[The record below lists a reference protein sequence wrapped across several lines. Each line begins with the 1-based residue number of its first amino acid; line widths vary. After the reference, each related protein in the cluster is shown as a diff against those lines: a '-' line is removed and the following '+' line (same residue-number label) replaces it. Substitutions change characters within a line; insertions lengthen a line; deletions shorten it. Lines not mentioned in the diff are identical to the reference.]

1 MRIKE
6 GNKEEDIL
14 KAAIKVF
21 AETGYHNA
29 KMSKI
34 AEVAEVATGS
44 LYVYYKNKEQILL
57 KIFDMVW
64 EKLHNNLL
72 VLANR
77 EDLNPIEKFDAMIDM
92 IFDAF
97 TESPEIAIVI
107 ANEQHHLQ
115 FRRSDEFTKYFEKFL
130 SLGERIVNEGVVNKT
145 LNPNVDVKIFKNFL
159 LGGFRELISN
169 WAENNDEF
177 RLNLLRQ
184 NIKFLAKNG
193 ILNHRVKLSYQPINE
208 N

>member
-14 KAAIKVF
+14 KAAIKIF

-34 AEVAEVATGS
+34 AEVADVATGS

-57 KIFDMVW
+57 RIFGEVW
-64 EKLHNNLL
+64 EKLYNNLL
-72 VLANR
+72 ELVNR
-77 EDLNPIEKFDAMIDM
+77 EDLSPIEKFDTMIDI

-97 TESPEIAIVI
+97 TESPYTAIVI

-115 FRRSDEFTKYFEKFL
+115 FRRSEEFTEFYEMFLGLGEQIIEEGINSKYF
-130 SLGERIVNEGVVNKT
+130 
-145 LNPNVDVKIFKNFL
+145 NPNIDVKIFRHFF
-159 LGGFRELISN
+159 LGGFRELITN

-177 RLNLLRQ
+177 KLNRIRQ

-193 ILNHRVKLSYQPINE
+193 ITNYKRNNLNNS
-208 N
+208 

>member
-14 KAAIKVF
+14 RAAIEVF

-34 AEVAEVATGS
+34 AEIAEVATGS

-57 KIFDMVW
+57 KIFDVVW
-64 EKLHNNLL
+64 EKLYNNLL
-72 VLANR
+72 VLVNR
-77 EDLNPIEKFDAMIDM
+77 DDLNPIEKFDSMIDM

-97 TESPEIAIVI
+97 TESPAIAIVI

-130 SLGERIVNEGVVNKT
+130 NLGEKILNDGIKNKSF
-145 LNPNVDVKIFKNFL
+145 NPNVDVKIFRHFF
-159 LGGFRELISN
+159 LGGFRELITN

-177 RLNLLRQ
+177 KLNRIRQ

-193 ILNHRVKLSYQPINE
+193 ILNHKKS
-208 N
+208 

>member
-14 KAAIKVF
+14 KAAISVF
-21 AETGYHNA
+21 AESGYHNA

-34 AEVAEVATGS
+34 SEVAEVATGS

-57 KIFDMVW
+57 KIFDIVW
-64 EKLHNNLL
+64 EKLHYNLL
-72 VLANR
+72 VLVKR

-97 TESPEIAIVI
+97 TESPAIAIVI

-115 FRRSDEFTKYFEKFL
+115 FRRSDEFTEYFEKFL
-130 SLGERIVNEGVVNKT
+130 NLGEKIVNEGIKNKSF
-145 LNPNVDVKIFKNFL
+145 NPNVDVKIFRYFL
-159 LGGFRELISN
+159 LGGFRELITN

-177 RLNLLRQ
+177 KLNRIRQ

-193 ILNHRVKLSYQPINE
+193 ILNHKKS
-208 N
+208 

>member
-1 MRIKE
+1 MRTKE

-14 KAAIKVF
+14 RAAIEVF
-21 AETGYHNA
+21 AETGYHNS

-34 AEVAEVATGS
+34 AEVADVATGS

-64 EKLHNNLL
+64 EKLHNGLF
-72 VLANR
+72 VLASR
-77 EDLNPIEKFDAMIDM
+77 EDFNPIEKFDAMIDM

-115 FRRSDEFTKYFEKFL
+115 FRRSEEFTKYFDKFL
-130 SLGERIVNEGVVNKT
+130 SLGEKIVDEGIKDKT
-145 LNPNVDVKIFKNFL
+145 FNQNVDVRIFRHFL
-159 LGGFRELISN
+159 LGGFRELITN

-177 RLNLLRQ
+177 KLNRIRQ

-193 ILNHRVKLSYQPINE
+193 ILNHKKG
-208 N
+208 

>member
-57 KIFDMVW
+57 KIFDVVW

-72 VLANR
+72 VLIGR
-77 EDLNPIEKFDAMIDM
+77 EDLSPIDKFDSMIDM

-115 FRRSDEFTKYFEKFL
+115 FRRSEEFTKYFNKFL
-130 SLGERIVNEGVVNKT
+130 NLGEKIVNEGIKNKT
-145 LNPNVDVKIFKNFL
+145 FNPNVDVKIFRHFF
-159 LGGFRELISN
+159 LGGFRELITN

-177 RLNLLRQ
+177 KLNRIRQ

-193 ILNHRVKLSYQPINE
+193 ILNHKKN
-208 N
+208 

>member
-14 KAAIKVF
+14 RAAVKVF
-21 AETGYHNA
+21 ADSGYHDS

-34 AEVAEVATGS
+34 AEVAGVATGS

-64 EKLHNNLL
+64 EKLYKNLL
-72 VLANR
+72 KLVSR
-77 EDLNPIEKFDAMIDM
+77 YDLNPIEKFDSMIDM

-97 TESPEIAIVI
+97 TESPSIAIVI

-115 FRRSDEFTKYFEKFL
+115 FRRKDEFTQYFEKIL
-130 SLGERIVNEGVVNKT
+130 NLGEKIISEGIKNKT
-145 LNPNVDVKIFKNFL
+145 FNPNVDIKIFRHFF
-159 LGGFRELISN
+159 LGGFRELITK
-169 WAENNDEF
+169 WAINNEEYK
-177 RLNLLRQ
+177 LNRIRQ

-193 ILNHRVKLSYQPINE
+193 ILNHKKN
-208 N
+208 

>member
-14 KAAIKVF
+14 KAAVKVF
-21 AETGYHNA
+21 AETGYHDS

-34 AEVAEVATGS
+34 AEVAGVATGS

-64 EKLHNNLL
+64 ERLYKNLFIL
-72 VLANR
+72 VKR
-77 EDLNPIEKFDAMIDM
+77 DDLNPIEKFDSMIDM

-97 TESPEIAIVI
+97 TESPAIAIVI

-115 FRRSDEFTKYFEKFL
+115 FRRKDEFTLYFEKFL
-130 SLGERIVNEGVVNKT
+130 NLGEKIISEGIKNKT
-145 LNPNVDVKIFKNFL
+145 FNPNVDIKIFRHFF
-159 LGGFRELISN
+159 LGGFRELITK
-169 WAENNDEF
+169 WAIDNEEYKLNRI
-177 RLNLLRQ
+177 RLS
-184 NIKFLAKNG
+184 IKFLAKNG
-193 ILNHRVKLSYQPINE
+193 ILNHKKS
-208 N
+208 

>member
-14 KAAIKVF
+14 RAAVKVF
-21 AETGYHNA
+21 AETGYYNA

-57 KIFDMVW
+57 RIFDIVW
-64 EKLHNNLL
+64 EKLYNNLNIL
-72 VLANR
+72 YKR
-77 EDLNPIEKFDAMIDM
+77 EDLNPIEKFDSLIDM

-97 TESPEIAIVI
+97 TESPAIAIVI

-115 FRRSDEFTKYFEKFL
+115 YANPKEFTKYYDKFL
-130 SLGERIVNEGVVNKT
+130 DLGEKIVKEGVENKT
-145 LNPNVDVKIFKNFL
+145 FNSNIDINIFRHFFI
-159 LGGFRELISN
+159 GGFRDLITN
-169 WAENNDEF
+169 WAINNDEF
-177 RLNLLRQ
+177 KLSSIRQ

-193 ILNHRVKLSYQPINE
+193 ILNHKKNKFSL
-208 N
+208 

>member
-14 KAAIKVF
+14 RAAVKVF

-44 LYVYYKNKEQILL
+44 LYVYFKNKEQILL
-57 KIFDMVW
+57 RIFEMVW
-64 EKLHNNLL
+64 EKLYTNLL
-72 VLANR
+72 ILVKR
-77 EDLNPIEKFDAMIDM
+77 EDLNPIEKFDSMIDM
-92 IFDAF
+92 IFDSF
-97 TESPEIAIVI
+97 TESPAIAIVI

-115 FRRSDEFTKYFEKFL
+115 FRRKEEFTLYFEKFL
-130 SLGERIVNEGVVNKT
+130 DLGEKIILEGIKNKT
-145 LNPNVDVKIFKNFL
+145 FNPNVDIKIFRHFF
-159 LGGFRELISN
+159 LGGFRDLITN
-169 WAENNDEF
+169 WAENNEEF
-177 RLNLLRQ
+177 KLNQIRQ

-193 ILNHRVKLSYQPINE
+193 ILNHKKS
-208 N
+208 